1 MTGERTAAVDTEPSD
16 LGFRRDFAAFTC
28 LVSGTQ
34 LVADRCRHYMVTE
47 GPARE
52 TFDYFMLRLASIR
65 ARYRDLS
72 PVEQDAIWLEV
83 VALEE
88 EARVL
93 RHRLARRGCADG
105 LGPPES
111 INRSGRSVA
120 A

>member
-1 MTGERTAAVDTEPSD
+1 MSGERTVAVAAEQSD
-16 LGFRRDFAAFTC
+16 RGFRRDLAAFSC

-34 LVADRCRHYMVTE
+34 LVADRCRHYMATE

-72 PVEQDAIWLEV
+72 PIEQDAIWLEV

-88 EARVL
+88 EGCVL

-105 LGPPES
+105 LGAPAS